1 MAVRDEK
8 RRRKGKRREGVGERT
23 SGWSVGG
30 LGYIR
35 KVRVVESRRGA
46 VAKESLTHLP
56 PSWLRP
62 PTPIPCTRPKPSPR
76 PSPSCRSPLVLSLS
90 LSLSLSRPL
99 TLERATPD
107 YTSMPAAA
115 CQVACLPACLLT
127 DQVVPNTTKSIY
139 LRYTHSSSYIPPP
152 PPPISSS
159 SPEVPTPILIVA
171 RILFVGE
178 GGMDSRRDRCK

>member
-1 MAVRDEK
+1 MAENKGREEK
-8 RRRKGKRREGVGERT
+8 EQREVEKGEKTVGGW
-23 SGWSVGG
+23 SGGRSVGG

-62 PTPIPCTRPKPSPR
+62 PTPIPCTRPKPPF
-76 PSPSCRSPLVLSLS
+76 PIPGAVCRSLS
-90 LSLSLSRPL
+90 LSHPRKSHP
-99 TLERATPD
+99 PHVD
-107 YTSMPAAA
+107 CTSVPAAA
-115 CQVACLPACLLT
+115 CQVACLPACLLA

-139 LRYTHSSSYIPPP
+139 LRYTRSSSYTPPP
-152 PPPISSS
+152 LP
-159 SPEVPTPILIVA
+159 SPRPLSLEVPTPILIVA

-178 GGMDSRRDRCK
+178 GGMDSRRNRCK

>member
-1 MAVRDEK
+1 VAVRDEK

-76 PSPSCRSPLVLSLS
+76 PSPSCLLS

-99 TLERATPD
+99 TLERATPL
-107 YTSMPAAA
+107 TILRCLLLLAKLL
-115 CQVACLPACLLT
+115 ACLPACLR
-127 DQVVPNTTKSIY
+127 TKSSLTLQSLYIY
-139 LRYTHSSSYIPPP
+139 GIPTAPPTFRRLLLLLSLRLPLRYQPPY
-152 PPPISSS
+152 
-159 SPEVPTPILIVA
+159 
-171 RILFVGE
+171 
-178 GGMDSRRDRCK
+178 